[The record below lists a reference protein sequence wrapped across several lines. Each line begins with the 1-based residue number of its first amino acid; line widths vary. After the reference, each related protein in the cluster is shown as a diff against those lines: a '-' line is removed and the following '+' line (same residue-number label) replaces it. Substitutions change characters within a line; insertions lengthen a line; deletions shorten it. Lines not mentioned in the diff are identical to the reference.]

1 MKIVTGLYLHA
12 FIEGFSIHKHN
23 NLLWAI
29 VIHKLPISMLITL
42 ATWQTNL
49 NFYKKVIILIGFAIM
64 TPLASYLNIYTPIL
78 QPYSVHITALVVG
91 VLLHISTTMLF
102 ESTDNNKFNISKLL
116 VIIFGLALSML
127 DY

>member
-1 MKIVTGLYLHA
+1 
-12 FIEGFSIHKHN
+12 
-23 NLLWAI
+23 
-29 VIHKLPISMLITL
+29 MLITL